1 MYLDRIADLVKQ
13 TWKNN
18 LDLQFSE
25 KKLWQFKNLKKP
37 TLPAL
42 VGTVERDI
50 TE

>member
-25 KKLWQFKNLKKP
+25 KKCDNLK
-37 TLPAL
+37 T
-42 VGTVERDI
+42 
-50 TE
+50 